1 MFLVAL
7 GTLCCARQL
16 FCFAAALISICLPR
30 SFGGSGPGLVG
41 FGGPLGSGWG
51 PGAAWWLGLG
61 ALGVAWGSGL
71 GLGVLGGPVAVLELS
86 FFLL

>member
-1 MFLVAL
+1 MPIVLPPVVLAL
-7 GTLCCARQL
+7 CFRLCV
-16 FCFAAALISICLPR
+16 SD
-30 SFGGSGPGLVG
+30 
-41 FGGPLGSGWG
+41 WG